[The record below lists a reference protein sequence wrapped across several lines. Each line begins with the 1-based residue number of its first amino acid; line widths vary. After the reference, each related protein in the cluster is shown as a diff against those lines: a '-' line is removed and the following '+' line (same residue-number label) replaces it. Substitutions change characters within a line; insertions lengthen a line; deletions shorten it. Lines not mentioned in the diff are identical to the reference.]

1 MLPTDFCGPLLSW
14 GKKINVYLKNVFSI
28 LSYMYLIFIGMCG
41 VVVEVQIG
49 VMKVHGSNLGDC
61 IIGIIY
67 QPFFSKYLSQLVV
80 ILS

>member
-1 MLPTDFCGPLLSW
+1 MFTPPPPSVLTVLPFPLVSHTL
-14 GKKINVYLKNVFSI
+14 VC
-28 LSYMYLIFIGMCG
+28 MYLIFIGMCG